1 MQRRSFCL
9 CGQLPSGVSTRSIL
23 PVGPMQCAQKVYFA
37 VARKNGVAGMCDPK
51 MVATLMGR
59 ANCAEL
65 SRSGDVF
72 TKRGCLK

>member
-1 MQRRSFCL
+1 MQRRSKL
-9 CGQLPSGVSTRSIL
+9 KVRGRDRGKNTARSR
-23 PVGPMQCAQKVYFA
+23 PKRPKVVAYFA

>member
-1 MQRRSFCL
+1 
-9 CGQLPSGVSTRSIL
+9 
-23 PVGPMQCAQKVYFA
+23 MQCAQKVYFA